1 MSFCLIFIVGKKFDY
16 STFAANL
23 VTDKNLNEMQ
33 ENDLKN
39 QTEEDELPREVN
51 EEIPPE
57 SKEEKDEQGEEDV
70 VDDTSDVEKL
80 KAELAEQKDKYI
92 RLFAE
97 FDNYKRRTSKEAIEL
112 RQTAGKEVIISMLDI
127 LDDMDRAEQQL
138 QDSDMDKSIKDG
150 VLLVFDKFRKTL
162 QAKGLKPI
170 NTLHSEFDVEKDEAV
185 SEIEVNDKKLKGKVV
200 AELQK
205 GYYLNDKLIRFAKVV
220 VGK

>member
-1 MSFCLIFIVGKKFDY
+1 
-16 STFAANL
+16 
-23 VTDKNLNEMQ
+23 MQ

-39 QTEEDELPREVN
+39 QTEEEELPIEINDENAPETDQEN
-51 EEIPPE
+51 E
-57 SKEEKDEQGEEDV
+57 QREEDKPAGGANE
-70 VDDTSDVEKL
+70 VEKL
-80 KAELAEQKDKYI
+80 KAELAGQKDKYI

-97 FDNYKRRTSKEAIEL
+97 FDNYKRRTSREAIEL
-112 RQTAGKEVIISMLDI
+112 RQTAGKEVIVSMLDI

-138 QDSDMDKSIKDG
+138 QDSEMDKSIKEG

-162 QAKGLKPI
+162 QAKGLKPV

-185 SEIEVNDKKLKGKVV
+185 SEVPVDDKKLKGKVV

>member
-1 MSFCLIFIVGKKFDY
+1 
-16 STFAANL
+16 
-23 VTDKNLNEMQ
+23 MQ

-39 QTEEDELPREVN
+39 QTEEDELPMEMNEGNLDEPENAEDEAAKESTAVN
-51 EEIPPE
+51 KND
-57 SKEEKDEQGEEDV
+57 SQ
-70 VDDTSDVEKL
+70 KL
-80 KAELAEQKDKYI
+80 EAELAEQKDKYI

-97 FDNYKRRTSKEAIEL
+97 FDNYKRRTSKEAIEQ
-112 RQTAGKEVIISMLDI
+112 RQTAGKEVIISLLDV

-138 QDSDMDKSIKDG
+138 QESDMEKSIKDG

-170 NTLHSEFDVEKDEAV
+170 STLHSEFDVEKDEAV
-185 SEIEVNDKKLKGKVV
+185 SEIDVNDKKLKGKVV

>member
-1 MSFCLIFIVGKKFDY
+1 
-16 STFAANL
+16 
-23 VTDKNLNEMQ
+23 MQ
-33 ENDLKN
+33 ENDFKN
-39 QTEEDELPREVN
+39 QTEEEELPMEMN
-51 EEIPPE
+51 EENFSE
-57 SKEEKDEQGEEDV
+57 TEEPVETEAEEAPAGSA
-70 VDDTSDVEKL
+70 DDTEKL
-80 KAELAEQKDKYI
+80 KAELAEQKDKYM

-112 RQTAGKEVIISMLDI
+112 RQTAGKEVIIAMLDV
-127 LDDMDRAEQQL
+127 LDDMDRAEEQL
-138 QDSDMDKSIKDG
+138 KESDMEKSVKEG

-170 NTLHSEFDVEKDEAV
+170 STLHSEFDVEKDEAV
-185 SEIEVNDKKLKGKVV
+185 SEIEVDDKKLKGKVV

>member
-1 MSFCLIFIVGKKFDY
+1 
-16 STFAANL
+16 
-23 VTDKNLNEMQ
+23 MQ
-33 ENDLKN
+33 ENELKN
-39 QTEEDELPREVN
+39 QTDEEELPMEVN
-51 EEIPPE
+51 EENGSEKEEENEQNGE
-57 SKEEKDEQGEEDV
+57 SKLADGGN
-70 VDDTSDVEKL
+70 DVEKL
-80 KAELAEQKDKYI
+80 KAELAQQKDKYI

-97 FDNYKRRTSKEAIEL
+97 FDNYKRRTSREAIEL
-112 RQTAGKEVIISMLDI
+112 RQTAGKEVIVSMLDI

-138 QDSDMDKSIKDG
+138 QESDMDKSIKEG

-185 SEIEVNDKKLKGKVV
+185 SEVPVDDKKMKGKVV